1 MDKPIRSLHHVTA
14 TVSDAQDDLDFYT
27 GLLGQRLV
35 KKTVNFD
42 NTRVYHFYYGNEA
55 GTPGTIMTTFP
66 YRDIGVR
73 VGTHGAGQITVTS
86 FSVPPGSLP
95 FWRRRLAAAG
105 VSFVDEGTGFGED
118 ALRFTDPSGLTIR
131 LVEAAT
137 DDRTPWRKPGIED
150 AMAVRGIHGVTLQ
163 LRDPSKTL
171 AFMADFM
178 DVAVVDE
185 TERGMRVAVNGNAP
199 GRLVE
204 LARAPDAPAAINGL
218 GTVHH
223 VAFAVDDPQQ
233 QLELRKELMRRG
245 VAVTDVMDRQYFRS
259 IYFREPGGVLFEVAT
274 IPPGFTADESLADL
288 GTGLK
293 LPPWEEARRAEIETG
308 LPVVTSS

>member
-1 MDKPIRSLHHVTA
+1 
-14 TVSDAQDDLDFYT
+14 
-27 GLLGQRLV
+27 
-35 KKTVNFD
+35 
-42 NTRVYHFYYGNEA
+42 
-55 GTPGTIMTTFP
+55 
-66 YRDIGVR
+66 
-73 VGTHGAGQITVTS
+73 
-86 FSVPPGSLP
+86 
-95 FWRRRLAAAG
+95 
-105 VSFVDEGTGFGED
+105 
-118 ALRFTDPSGLTIR
+118 
-131 LVEAAT
+131 
-137 DDRTPWRKPGIED
+137 
-150 AMAVRGIHGVTLQ
+150 MAVRGIHGVTLQ

-259 IYFREPGGVLFEVAT
+259 IYFREPGCCSRWRRSRRDSRRTSRSPTWARASSCRHGRKRVAQRSRQ
-274 IPPGFTADESLADL
+274 GCR
-288 GTGLK
+288 
-293 LPPWEEARRAEIETG
+293 W
-308 LPVVTSS
+308 